1 MTPACSC
8 QAGRWSKA
16 AGAALSGA
24 LAILLPKCPLC
35 IAAWVAAVTG
45 VTLPAIVAGSLR
57 PFLVIACLFSALLLV
72 RPALARFR
80 IGRV

>member
-1 MTPACSC
+1 MKPACGC
-8 QAGRWSKA
+8 QARRWSEA
-16 AGAALSGA
+16 AGAAVPGA

-35 IAAWVAAVTG
+35 IVAWVAAITG

-57 PFLVIACLFSALLLV
+57 TFLFIACVFSVFLLI

-80 IGRV
+80 TGRV

>member
-1 MTPACSC
+1 MKPACSC
-8 QAGRWSKA
+8 GTRRWPKV
-16 AGAALSGA
+16 AGAALPGA

-35 IAAWVAAVTG
+35 IAVWVAAVTG

-72 RPALARFR
+72 RPALGRFR
-80 IGRV
+80 TGRV